1 MKALRELTGEHRS
14 QVLNYPKSTGMK
26 VGLLAN
32 FGCYPKAVVERIV
45 L

>member
-1 MKALRELTGEHRS
+1 MSGHRS
-14 QVLNYPKSTGMK
+14 QVLNYLKSTGMK

-32 FGCYPKAVVERIV
+32 FGSHPKAIVERII